1 MKTEDNKMSKNE
13 DLTKYQ
19 PEIGNIG
26 YLAWIMNK
34 VISLIKG
41 GAIVTNED
49 KAELESHVSK
59 LTT

>member
-1 MKTEDNKMSKNE
+1 MSKNE

-49 KAELESHVSK
+49 KAELENHVSK